1 MIQRLGEWTGRCN
14 LLGTIPIRAIPG
26 DAAAS
31 HKPGRR
37 TSAGAGEGVGSTP
50 PQIVPLSVNR
60 DPVDPS
66 FGAGLVNAKI
76 QAAAIAVHIRFF
88 FVLRPCTADR
98 ARLLGRTAISYELEY
113 AIRVPVFCGWRRIL
127 AAFVGH
133 KNGVSYSNQV
143 GNAVFMG
150 YLEEESGGPKR
161 TELRTFRWDVIL

>member
-1 MIQRLGEWTGRCN
+1 MQRLGEWTGRWN

-26 DAAAS
+26 DAVAS

-37 TSAGAGEGVGSTP
+37 TAAGEGSPP

-88 FVLRPCTADR
+88 
-98 ARLLGRTAISYELEY
+98 RTPALHRGQGS
-113 AIRVPVFCGWRRIL
+113 F
-127 AAFVGH
+127 AA
-133 KNGVSYSNQV
+133 
-143 GNAVFMG
+143 
-150 YLEEESGGPKR
+150 
-161 TELRTFRWDVIL
+161 